1 MNPESSTAHRD
12 TVTKMR
18 EQCPNILKMQMMR
31 VDATEVRE
39 ISSRFCRIFVGWRVE
54 SLVEGVLLRC

>member
-1 MNPESSTAHRD
+1 MNPESSMAHRD

-54 SLVEGVLLRC
+54 SLVEGVLS